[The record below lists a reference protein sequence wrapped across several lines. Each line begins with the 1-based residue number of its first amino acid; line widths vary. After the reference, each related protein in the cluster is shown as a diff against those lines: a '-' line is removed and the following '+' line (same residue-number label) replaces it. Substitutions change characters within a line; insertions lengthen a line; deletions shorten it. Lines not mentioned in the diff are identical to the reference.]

1 MIAACLARLLLLLL
15 TGPVP
20 FFFLKT
26 SSAKMRFSQVLTS
39 AIAAGVAAAEPLANV
54 LASNNDTLST
64 LNCKTQTPRP
74 SSLWNRTTDM

>member
-1 MIAACLARLLLLLL
+1 
-15 TGPVP
+15 
-20 FFFLKT
+20 
-26 SSAKMRFSQVLTS
+26 MRFSQVLTS